1 MPVGYVLSPW
11 HITMPLSEAYGIAY
25 ALSVSISLS
34 LSLFLFLFHSSLSLY
49 RNLIFQLLN
58 LTQISLITVDE
69 GCRCSTL

>member
-34 LSLFLFLFHSSLSLY
+34 LSLSFSFYFTPLCLSNAISLS
-49 RNLIFQLLN
+49 NCLI
-58 LTQISLITVDE
+58 
-69 GCRCSTL
+69 